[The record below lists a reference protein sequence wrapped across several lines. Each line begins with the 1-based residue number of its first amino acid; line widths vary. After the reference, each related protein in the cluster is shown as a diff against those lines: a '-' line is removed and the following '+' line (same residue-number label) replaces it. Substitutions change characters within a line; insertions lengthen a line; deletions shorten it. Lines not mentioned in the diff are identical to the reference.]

1 MSFEHPFSL
10 KKRYQMQLSNII
22 TPERI
27 LSSLDGASKKRVLE
41 LTAEFIAEESR
52 IDSEEIYQGLI
63 DRERLGS
70 TGIGY
75 GVAIPHCRV
84 TSLGD
89 DETRG
94 YLVQLNQG
102 VDFDSIDGQ
111 NVELLFVLLVPES
124 TNQVHL
130 NLLAQLADCFS
141 NDQFRRDLQLATDSD
156 ELFKIARRAFQ
167 TAEA

>member
-1 MSFEHPFSL
+1 
-10 KKRYQMQLSNII
+10 MQLSHII
-22 TPERI
+22 TPERVV
-27 LSSLDGASKKRVLE
+27 SNLDGASKKRVLE
-41 LTAEFIAEESR
+41 LAAEFIAEESQ
-52 IDSEEIYQGLI
+52 IDSEDIYQGLI

-84 TSLGD
+84 NSLDD

-94 YLVQLNQG
+94 YLIQLNQG

-111 NVELLFVLLVPES
+111 DVELLFVLLVPES
-124 TNQVHL
+124 TNQAHL

-141 NDQFRRDLQLATDSD
+141 NDQFRQDLKLAIDSG
-156 ELFKIARRAFQ
+156 ELFAVAMRAFK
-167 TAEA
+167 TAEV